1 MTPSAATTQ
10 PHLHRTNTSGKDI
23 AVPETDKLDD
33 IFALQGE
40 LNDAIFKKQNMRGP
54 DGQLLSMDSIQAA
67 LARGELGPNGLPNL
81 WLRNYLRA
89 LQGEAEEVEQ
99 ELLWKWWS
107 KDQIDL
113 QNIRVEIVDL
123 MHFLTSLAL
132 ASGLSANEF
141 HRLYTAKHRVN
152 HNRQDSGY
160 SKETKNE
167 DENRRIV

>member
-1 MTPSAATTQ
+1 MADSQNDPRKTTPTVKEIGMA
-10 PHLHRTNTSGKDI
+10 
-23 AVPETDKLDD
+23 ETDKLND
-33 IFALQGE
+33 IFALQSE
-40 LNDAIFKKQNMRGP
+40 LNDAIFKKQDMRGP
-54 DGQLLSMDSIQAA
+54 DGQLLTMEAIQAG

-89 LQGEAEEVEQ
+89 LQGEAAEVEQ

-107 KDQIDL
+107 KDKIDM

-132 ASGLSANEF
+132 TAGLSAEEF
-141 HRLYTAKHRVN
+141 HRLYTAKPRVN
-152 HNRQDSGY
+152 HDRQDKGY
-160 SKETKNE
+160 SKDTKNE